1 MYSLYNSNTQISAT
15 TYSMYAQ
22 QVCAKKH
29 KDLRCL
35 LSNLYVDF
43 FMIAWMKN
51 KALSALGGVRIKPYT
66 LNIRNESNMIF
77 YLIYFFTSSIGE
89 MLVLFL

>member
-51 KALSALGGVRIKPYT
+51 KALSALGVRIKPYT
-66 LNIRNESNMIF
+66 LNIRNESDMIF
-77 YLIYFFTSSIGE
+77 YLLFIFRTSNDE